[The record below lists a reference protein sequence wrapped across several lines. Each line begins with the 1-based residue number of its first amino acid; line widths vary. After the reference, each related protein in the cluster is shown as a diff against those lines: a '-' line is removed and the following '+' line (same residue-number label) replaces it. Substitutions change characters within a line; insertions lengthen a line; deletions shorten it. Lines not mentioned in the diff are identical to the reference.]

1 MSNFT
6 KNRNSERGGAG
17 FKLMLVLL
25 ALYLI
30 AHAGYN
36 YIPTAY
42 EGENFKQ
49 EMQTAVVQA
58 VALPGGNLSAADVLK
73 TKLLRA
79 AANNNLPANALIEVK
94 PVNNVMRAHVSYVKQ
109 IDMLPFG
116 IYKYNYQFDNTATP
130 TGFLFKDDVKIAHQ

>member
-6 KNRNSERGGAG
+6 KKQKTECGSAST
-17 FKLMLVLL
+17 KLIMVLLVLF
-25 ALYLI
+25 LI

-36 YIPTAY
+36 YIPVAY

-58 VALPGGNLSAADVLK
+58 VALPGSNLTAADMLK
-73 TKLLRA
+73 IRLQKA
-79 AANNNLPANALIEVK
+79 AVNNNLPGNTLIEIK
-94 PVNNVMRAHVSYVKQ
+94 PYNNVIRAHVTYLKQ
-109 IDMLPFG
+109 VNMLPFG

-130 TGFLFKDDVKIAHQ
+130 TGFLFKDDVKLAQQ